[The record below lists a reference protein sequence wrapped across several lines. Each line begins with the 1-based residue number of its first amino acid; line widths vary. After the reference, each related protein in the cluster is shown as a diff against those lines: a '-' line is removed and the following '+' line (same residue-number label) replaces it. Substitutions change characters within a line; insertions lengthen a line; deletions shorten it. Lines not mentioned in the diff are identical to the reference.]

1 MSDSSDANDI
11 LRRDGPEALRDNL
24 DRAHAKARGNGAD
37 KTANSE
43 PEPLTRQSAP
53 AEPYPIG
60 ALGDVLGPAAMAI
73 AEKVQCPAA
82 MAAQSVLAVA
92 SLAAQGLV
100 DVFLPF
106 GQTRPVSLFAL
117 TIAASGDRKSSADN
131 EAMIPVRMREKTLG
145 ETYKVLKEIYNIDHK
160 VWQAQCTQI
169 ERSKMERAER
179 EAKLHALGP
188 EPIAPA
194 RPYLTIGEGTA
205 EGLAKLMPGLPG
217 ALGIFSAEG
226 GQFLNGHGFS
236 AEAKLRTAAAFT
248 TLWDGKDL
256 RSVRAGD
263 GMRSLPGRR
272 VAFHL
277 MIQPDAAKAVL
288 SDPVLCDQGFLS
300 RILAAAPDSLAG
312 ARMWKEPA
320 EGLEP
325 ALKQYTARMLAMFEE
340 PQLATNPQGNELTPR
355 PLGLSPGARVLW
367 IAFHDAIE
375 RDMSGDGR
383 FAELQDVG
391 SKGAEQAARIAGVL
405 AMVDDPRA
413 DIISDDAMARG
424 CALMS
429 WHLAEAVRLA
439 DEYLIPQDF
448 ADAQAILNWVHARGL
463 RIVDAA
469 TLQKSG
475 PGPVRHKERFDPAI
489 KALVAAGWFNPDP
502 TAARKTRRWI
512 VAQAGE
518 KP

>member
-11 LRRDGPEALRDNL
+11 LRRDGPDALRDNL

-188 EPIAPA
+188 EPVAPA

-205 EGLAKLMPGLPG
+205 EGLAKLMPELPG

-288 SDPVLCDQGFLS
+288 SDPVLRDQGFLS

-325 ALKQYTARMLAMFEE
+325 ALKRYTARMLAIFEE

-413 DIISDDAMARG
+413 DVISDDAMARG
-424 CALMS
+424 CALMR

-439 DEYLIPQDF
+439 DEYLIPQDV

-463 RIVDAA
+463 RIIDAA

-475 PGPVRHKERFDPAI
+475 PGPVRRKERFDPAI
-489 KALVAAGWFNPDP
+489 KALIAAGWFNADP
-502 TAARKTRRWI
+502 TAAGKARRWI
-512 VAQAGE
+512 VVQPGE